1 MNIRDFIKKRYK
13 ILIAI
18 SLLSLS
24 ISIIFL
30 KQTGKKDAVM
40 VFAATFLLLLE
51 IYIARIDKKNSILL
65 FILSFPI
72 LVTARKICY
81 FTSASIRVNYE
92 IIYITIL
99 FILSI
104 KDVKRY
110 LKRALQKDNTPEFK
124 YITSIALLIIFAIN
138 SIAFSQNIVMSL
150 SETYISLI
158 APIMFMLCVVSIFTK
173 EDRFKIYYMLIGGLN
188 LSCFYGFFQ
197 ILANRIP
204 LNAISHNR
212 ALITFGYHNINIFA
226 GILTITLPFIIDMLL
241 YKDNTK
247 KEKQFL
253 YISLLIGL
261 AALILTFTRGA
272 WMSFVISIFIIL
284 ISKKYRKIV
293 YLLLASSLFLTKPLL
308 KLIITRG
315 GNTVSFFQNE
325 SVIARL
331 QSIFTS
337 IRMMVHYPFGIGAG
351 NFESMYKKFAMEGYL
366 AMPQSFR
373 TQLTMANYTLENA
386 HNLWLQIGV
395 EFGIAC
401 SIIFFIIVLNRIA
414 LLFKNYSENRANF
427 TAIVIFLIYTV
438 LTGMEFDHK
447 GVITETLIMWLIFAI
462 ITLNSKDTK
471 NNIKA

>member
-1 MNIRDFIKKRYK
+1 MNIKDFIKKRYK

-30 KQTGKKDAVM
+30 KQIGKKDAVM

-51 IYIARIDKKNSILL
+51 IYIASIDRKKSILL

-81 FTSASIRVNYE
+81 FASASIRLNYE

-104 KDVKRY
+104 KDVKAY
-110 LKRALQKDNTPEFK
+110 LKRSLKKDNTPEFK
-124 YITSIALLIIFAIN
+124 YITLIALLVIFAIN
-138 SIAFSQNIVMSL
+138 SISFSQNIVMSL
-150 SETYISLI
+150 SETYMGLI

-197 ILANRIP
+197 IFANRIP
-204 LNAISHNR
+204 LNEISRNR

-226 GILTITLPFIIDMLL
+226 GILTITLPFIMDMIL

-247 KEKQFL
+247 KEKRFL
-253 YISLLIGL
+253 YISMIICLT
-261 AALILTFTRGA
+261 ALVLTFTRGA
-272 WMSFVISIFIIL
+272 WMSFAISIFIIL
-284 ISKKYRKIV
+284 ISKKYKKIL
-293 YLLLASSLFLTKPLL
+293 YFLLAISLFLAKPLL
-308 KLIITRG
+308 SLMITRG
-315 GNTVSFFQNE
+315 GTTVSFFQNE

-351 NFESMYKKFAMEGYL
+351 NFESMYKNFAMEGYF

-373 TQLTMANYTLENA
+373 TQITTANYTLENA

-395 EFGIAC
+395 EFGVVC

-427 TAIVIFLIYTV
+427 TSIVIFLIYTV
-438 LTGMEFDHK
+438 LTGMEFNHK
-447 GVITETLIMWLIFAI
+447 GVITETLIVWIIFAI
-462 ITLNSKDTK
+462 ISLNSSESPKTSD
-471 NNIKA
+471 

>member
-1 MNIRDFIKKRYK
+1 MNIKDFIKKRYK

-30 KQTGKKDAVM
+30 KQIGKKDAVM

-51 IYIARIDKKNSILL
+51 IYIASIDRKKSILL

-81 FTSASIRVNYE
+81 FASASIRLNYE

-104 KDVKRY
+104 KDVKAY
-110 LKRALQKDNTPEFK
+110 LKRSLKKDNTPEFK
-124 YITSIALLIIFAIN
+124 YITLIALLVIFAIN
-138 SIAFSQNIVMSL
+138 SISFSQNIVMSL
-150 SETYISLI
+150 SETYMGLI

-197 ILANRIP
+197 IFANRIP
-204 LNAISHNR
+204 LNEISRNR

-226 GILTITLPFIIDMLL
+226 GILTITLPFIMDMIL

-247 KEKQFL
+247 KEKRFL
-253 YISLLIGL
+253 YISMIICLT
-261 AALILTFTRGA
+261 ALVLTFTRGA
-272 WMSFVISIFIIL
+272 WMSCAISIFIIL
-284 ISKKYRKIV
+284 ISKKYKKIL
-293 YLLLASSLFLTKPLL
+293 YFLLAISLFLAKPLL
-308 KLIITRG
+308 SLMITRG
-315 GNTVSFFQNE
+315 GTTVSFFQNE

-351 NFESMYKKFAMEGYL
+351 NFESMYKNFAMEGYF

-373 TQLTMANYTLENA
+373 TQITTANYTLENA

-395 EFGIAC
+395 EFGVVC

-427 TAIVIFLIYTV
+427 TSIVIFLIYTV
-438 LTGMEFDHK
+438 LTGMEFNHK
-447 GVITETLIMWLIFAI
+447 GVITETLIVWIIFAI
-462 ITLNSKDTK
+462 ISLNSSESPKTSD
-471 NNIKA
+471 